1 MKKFYDQYI
10 QVYIPKMWQ
19 NVFLKM
25 KGSGLDPRHYPGH
38 VANPFQGNVPLLHPL
53 ELSENTLLS
62 DIFRRYRRGTLT

>member
-38 VANPFQGNVPLLHPL
+38 VANPFQGNVPFNIHWNYQKTPCCLIF
-53 ELSENTLLS
+53 SG
-62 DIFRRYRRGTLT
+62 DIEGEH